1 MTDAIASLSFGI
13 DSSQT
18 VDASK
23 HLDNLKT
30 SADRVGESHRAL
42 ASRFEQSRA
51 SFSGFAQDANTA
63 RLGLNALN
71 TSVEAMLQR
80 LSDARAA
87 IGSTVD
93 SFKTFDT
100 ARTQVDALAR
110 SFGASAVGMEAFSRQ
125 AGMINITG
133 NQMLY
138 TMSRITAAI
147 ENQTAA
153 GKALRATI
161 QSYGVDLA
169 GMTANDADVV
179 LDKFTTASRGY
190 KDTPGHYATVESVLG
205 PVGFDVMGKVNN
217 PDYVTMATQE
227 QRQRDAEFNWQIAEQ
242 QRNNSLVRMEEE
254 RAQAREADLRS
265 RYRVGYFNSQSNGFG
280 PATVHEQRAQLEKY
294 AANPDSPDAR
304 FNRFMGK
311 QIGDAFREGGALEGV
326 GNWWRR
332 PKDLYSANE
341 QALQLQYQQ
350 ETDEQ
355 GGMLRGNFGPTGR
368 AVGRSFSNLFNNY
381 TPDKAIVGTLPLDPN
396 DIIARGNNAAAT
408 LAAGGDNR
416 LQQQMAAAER
426 VKSYETGDA
435 LKQLTE
441 TLSQYAGDPN
451 GVSAA
456 HMIVNR
462 LKASALETRNTAMEP
477 AYASNMALG
486 TQNWIGGLG
495 RADRGNAND
504 LLAFVKA
511 NVPLFDPNNL
521 SGRSVESMV
530 TPGDGQRDLSATEI
544 AAFRRQQGRE
554 AVGGGQALANTAR
567 QDLEDQRGLLSVAG
581 QRMDIQ
587 DRFNRELA
595 LEKETRDLMDKARLA
610 GGSAVADLQAQIDKT
625 RELREQMAQ
634 NVIVIHNMNDAQAR
648 QSDAD
653 NTRTRTA
660 LPTADDRAAYD
671 RMMPAI
677 RSQLNNPGFTKYL
690 PDVGSQLDPAV
701 KREIDEQARIQGFDP
716 KLYYPIALQERGGG
730 GASPML
736 WGPAINGGTDR
747 AYGPAQLTA
756 DTAATLHVDRMDFKQ
771 NIRGGVT
778 KFGNDLQKFHD
789 PEAAAGAYVMGTQ
802 GEEDYLAGKRGMGP
816 ESQKYVTAY
825 RARITP
831 TAAGM
836 LAASV
841 DPNIEPSARAN
852 ISAAVEQAKADQ
864 EAIRTR
870 ADAATGNTLAVGAA
884 RRGAAGQGAAAQ
896 GRAAAGVVNP
906 EERDAENEA
915 GRRVAQY
922 NDNLDT
928 RHTDLLAANKQEIA
942 DQDRLTTSIRAG
954 RAERMLMAAA
964 IEAEKEARA
973 SGLEG
978 AQKEQY
984 VTDALTKGLQAQT
997 KSIAEQR
1004 QQQQESA
1011 ADNRGLAAA
1020 WRQGP
1025 VQGQAAQRE
1034 LSLAPMTRDLDA
1046 ADAVFARTGEG
1057 GAAMAKRLAEA
1068 RAQLNGLKQDMKD
1081 AAEDAGVAKWAEKM
1095 QSMSDSNTMMK
1106 AEIDAGPL
1114 ASPRALADARANVT
1128 ADQAVHYNP
1137 GLNRTEVYDA
1147 TKVNNELK
1155 QTIADQQQ
1163 IRQGWNQMGSAMGTA
1178 FEGALIQGAKIK
1190 PLLREMWQS
1199 LETIALR
1206 TIVEKPIEK
1215 AMTSVADTALTGVS
1229 SWINGLLA
1237 ASAGAPA
1244 ATGAVFS
1251 GGTRTPFA
1259 AGGIIDR
1266 PTLFP
1271 MATGSALTGE
1281 AGGPEA
1287 VVPLKRMPNGNL
1299 GVQMGGSGGGGVTVH
1314 APITIQQSGGGG
1326 GGKLD
1331 AATLAAVQKQIAT
1344 SIQMSVRST
1353 MAQEKRN
1360 GGDLYQ

>member
-30 SADRVGESHRAL
+30 SADRVGESHQAL
-42 ASRFEQSRA
+42 TSRFEQSRA

-169 GMTANDADVV
+169 GMTANDANVV

-227 QRQRDAEFNWQIAEQ
+227 QRRQDAEFNRQIAEQ
-242 QRNNSLVRMEEE
+242 QRNNSLVRVTEE

-265 RYRVGYFNSQSNGFG
+265 RYSLGIDGR
-280 PATVHEQRAQLEKY
+280 TTHEQRSQLE
-294 AANPDSPDAR
+294 AWGSNPDSPEAR
-304 FNRFMGK
+304 GNRTWGR
-311 QIGDAFREGGALEGV
+311 QIGDVFREGGGLAGV

-332 PKDLYSANE
+332 PQDLYSANE

-368 AVGRSFSNLFNNY
+368 AIGRSFNNLFNNY

-521 SGRSVESMV
+521 SGRSLESMV
-530 TPGDGQRDLSATEI
+530 TPGDGQRDLSGAEI
-544 AAFRRQQGRE
+544 AAFRRQQGRS

-567 QDLEDQRGLLSVAG
+567 QDLEDQRGLLLVAG
-581 QRMDIQ
+581 QRVDIQ

-634 NVIVIHNMNDAQAR
+634 NLIVIHNINDAQAR

-660 LPTADDRAAYD
+660 LPTADDRAAFD
-671 RMMPAI
+671 RLMPAI
-677 RSQLNNPGFTKYL
+677 RGQLNNPEFTKYL
-690 PDVGSQLDPAV
+690 PDRGGDLDPAV
-701 KREIDEQARIQGFDP
+701 KREIDENAKKEGFDP
-716 KLYYPIALQERGGG
+716 RLYYPIAIQEAGGG
-730 GASPML
+730 GAKPMK
-736 WGPAINGGTDR
+736 WGGPIEGSTDR

-756 DTAATLHVDRMDFKQ
+756 DTAASLHVDRMDFKD
-771 NIRGGVT
+771 NIRGGVK
-778 KFGNDLQKFHD
+778 KFGADLREFGM
-789 PEAAAGAYVMGTQ
+789 PSAAAGAYIMGTQ
-802 GEEDYLAGKRGMGP
+802 GERD
-816 ESQKYVTAY
+816 
-825 RARITP
+825 
-831 TAAGM
+831 
-836 LAASV
+836 V
-841 DPNIEPSARAN
+841 DPLNAHGP
-852 ISAAVEQAKADQ
+852 
-864 EAIRTR
+864 IR
-870 ADAATGNTLAVGAA
+870 
-884 RRGAAGQGAAAQ
+884 
-896 GRAAAGVVNP
+896 
-906 EERDAENEA
+906 
-915 GRRVAQY
+915 
-922 NDNLDT
+922 
-928 RHTDLLAANKQEIA
+928 
-942 DQDRLTTSIRAG
+942 
-954 RAERMLMAAA
+954 
-964 IEAEKEARA
+964 
-973 SGLEG
+973 
-978 AQKEQY
+978 
-984 VTDALTKGLQAQT
+984 
-997 KSIAEQR
+997 
-1004 QQQQESA
+1004 
-1011 ADNRGLAAA
+1011 
-1020 WRQGP
+1020 
-1025 VQGQAAQRE
+1025 
-1034 LSLAPMTRDLDA
+1034 
-1046 ADAVFARTGEG
+1046 
-1057 GAAMAKRLAEA
+1057 
-1068 RAQLNGLKQDMKD
+1068 
-1081 AAEDAGVAKWAEKM
+1081 
-1095 QSMSDSNTMMK
+1095 
-1106 AEIDAGPL
+1106 
-1114 ASPRALADARANVT
+1114 
-1128 ADQAVHYNP
+1128 
-1137 GLNRTEVYDA
+1137 
-1147 TKVNNELK
+1147 
-1155 QTIADQQQ
+1155 
-1163 IRQGWNQMGSAMGTA
+1163 
-1178 FEGALIQGAKIK
+1178 
-1190 PLLREMWQS
+1190 LR
-1199 LETIALR
+1199 
-1206 TIVEKPIEK
+1206 
-1215 AMTSVADTALTGVS
+1215 
-1229 SWINGLLA
+1229 
-1237 ASAGAPA
+1237 
-1244 ATGAVFS
+1244 
-1251 GGTRTPFA
+1251 
-1259 AGGIIDR
+1259 R
-1266 PTLFP
+1266 PT
-1271 MATGSALTGE
+1271 
-1281 AGGPEA
+1281 
-1287 VVPLKRMPNGNL
+1287 
-1299 GVQMGGSGGGGVTVH
+1299 
-1314 APITIQQSGGGG
+1314 
-1326 GGKLD
+1326 
-1331 AATLAAVQKQIAT
+1331 
-1344 SIQMSVRST
+1344 
-1353 MAQEKRN
+1353 
-1360 GGDLYQ
+1360 